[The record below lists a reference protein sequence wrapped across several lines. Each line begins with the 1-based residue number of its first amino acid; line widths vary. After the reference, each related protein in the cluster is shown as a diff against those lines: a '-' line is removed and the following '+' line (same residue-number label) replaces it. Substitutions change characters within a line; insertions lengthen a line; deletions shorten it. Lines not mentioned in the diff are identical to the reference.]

1 MEPTKPPKSLPPA
14 DGHPAAVAPVAAL
27 ERPANLKKWA
37 AELCQII
44 EKEKSGI
51 FEGWDFRPGA
61 LTRVDLTRIL
71 KKISGCGSVV
81 ELRAALNRN
90 TGEMGDPVIHAAN
103 FCGQHTVCPY
113 CAGRVQDR
121 RGARFKDPIQ
131 AMARKYRYAYMVTAT
146 IPPVETWRED
156 LSMLIEGW
164 QSFRRM
170 GQVRRRKKKDGT
182 VVESRSG
189 GEWGKVKAGV
199 AKIEL
204 KRGDGS
210 GLPHCHYHALVFADE
225 ALNYRVW
232 SESEKH
238 KAKEDR
244 TPLYRI
250 PSTTDPRGWVP
261 GSKITFEW
269 WKATDGRAM
278 NLRLDP
284 IKYKPEH
291 KKRGLSFAESVF
303 EQSREVLK
311 YATKF
316 DSSPKAGSE
325 KLFAR
330 DFVGIRDATYN
341 RRLFVAYGDFRKVG
355 GDDFE
360 GGGPHIS
367 EQPAIFESRWRKNH
381 YSPLVERTKPIFPNT
396 DATPGASARLRA
408 LNRLQGGVR
417 RIRSAVVAAKNHFM
431 ATGELLPVVY
441 MRREYLED
449 GGFNDYP
456 VNLEPPAAVAS
467 SPRDPAVWEN
477 WLDEMMDIGR
487 NRYAQLR
494 DTLAGDSLE
503 NLDGTPEERRAA
515 EYREWITGVRA
526 EREAADYYDK
536 VTAAFMEVLN
546 SPDKMISPYPRKPL
560 HLPDASIPGPRGG
573 APVPL
578 DAEPLA
584 W

>member
-1 MEPTKPPKSLPPA
+1 MEPTKTPKSLPPA

-37 AELCQII
+37 SELCQII
-44 EKEKSGI
+44 KKEESSI
-51 FEGWDFRPGA
+51 FDDWDFRPGA

-81 ELRAALNRN
+81 ELRAALDRG
-90 TGEMGDPVIHAAN
+90 TGEMGDPVVHAAN
-103 FCGQHTVCPY
+103 YCGQHTICPY

-131 AMARKYRYAYMVTAT
+131 AMARKYPFAYMVTAT

-156 LSMLIEGW
+156 LSMLIDGW

-204 KRGDGS
+204 KRGKGS
-210 GLPHCHYHALVFADE
+210 GLPHCHYHALFFTDE
-225 ALNYRVW
+225 MLDFRLFETEGEKAKYYAGDTSVKPLHLLPDGRMTTKINYEWWRATGGRATNLRVDILKYKD
-232 SESEKH
+232 KH
-238 KAKEDR
+238 KAK
-244 TPLYRI
+244 
-250 PSTTDPRGWVP
+250 
-261 GSKITFEW
+261 
-269 WKATDGRAM
+269 
-278 NLRLDP
+278 
-284 IKYKPEH
+284 
-291 KKRGLSFAESVF
+291 GLSYAESIF

-316 DSSPKAGSE
+316 DSCPKTGAE

-341 RRLFVAYGDFRKVG
+341 RRLFVSYGEFRKIG
-355 GDDFE
+355 GNDFE
-360 GGGPHIS
+360 GGGPHVS
-367 EQPAIFESRWRKNH
+367 ERPAIYESRWRQNH
-381 YSPLVERTKPIFPNT
+381 YTPLVERTKPIFPNT

-467 SPRDPAVWEN
+467 SPRDPAVWES